1 MKNCLNVAIIEEDA
15 NSRSTIRSHL
25 LQIPNLKIASF
36 SSMALFKEECFKT
49 DFQLIVSAYE
59 FSGGKNGAQWS
70 QELLLNDLLKPSV
83 GICLISADTSSLVIS
98 QIIDANPDVVLIRP
112 YMMKSFLGNIND
124 YLTFRSILAPYL
136 PALDE
141 EDIPKVLLGLRQLQL
156 SNPEHKTNLAR
167 LEAKLLLKTQSYSQA
182 ATIYQTILE
191 KNPQTLWARWGLIK
205 SQFMAGD
212 WECCKDIL
220 HTLLKA
226 NVTRDKAYEWL
237 ACVAY
242 AEHEYDSAQNHLSHI
257 KIADLSFQATKLKSH
272 LLCLQ
277 NKIEDAIHLL
287 DQKRKSNNMLTDE
300 FNELTYEMAHCYLM
314 QIEKHTVV
322 NKDFNIEQA
331 KSLINCAGKYQKDTV
346 SKQKRDSLL
355 TAVYLL
361 EGNIMQVEK
370 LLGQEW
376 MQNFERANIPTLQA
390 AMNANKAVGQE
401 QKAIELLR
409 ISEQKLGSID
419 SPIENVISIDIVQQQ
434 ETKLVDKQARAA
446 QANKRGTEL
455 YIANKFEQAMFYFHK
470 ALLLYPTTSAFAIN
484 LATCLHQC
492 GQDNYKELKY
502 DALLEKLQAMQLHP
516 EHQKRLDGLLQK
528 PNPTNKAE
536 TLLDSTTKKAS

>member
-1 MKNCLNVAIIEEDA
+1 MKDSLNVAIIEEDA
-15 NSRSTIRSHL
+15 NSRSTIRSHM
-25 LQIPNLKIASF
+25 LQIPNLQISSF

-49 DFQLIVSAYE
+49 DFHLIISAYE
-59 FSGGKNGAQWS
+59 FSGGKNGAQWC
-70 QELLLNDLLKPSV
+70 QELSLNHLLKPSV
-83 GICLISADTSSLVIS
+83 GICLISADTSSLAIS

-112 YMMKSFLGNIND
+112 YTMKSFLGNIND
-124 YLTFRSILAPYL
+124 YLTFRNLLLPYL
-136 PALDE
+136 AALDE
-141 EDIPKVLLGLRQLQL
+141 DNIQAVLVGLRKLQL
-156 SNPEHKTNLAR
+156 SHPEHKTNLAR
-167 LEAKLLLKTQSYSQA
+167 LEAKLLLRIQSYSQA
-182 ATIYQTILE
+182 ASIYQTILE
-191 KNPQTLWARWGLIK
+191 KSPQTLWARWGLIK

-212 WECCKDIL
+212 WESCKGIL

-277 NKIEDAIHLL
+277 NRIEDAIHLL

-314 QIEKHTVV
+314 QIEKNTVV
-322 NKDFNIEQA
+322 DKDFNIEQA
-331 KSLINCAGKYQKDTV
+331 KSLINSAGKYQKDPV
-346 SKQKRDSLL
+346 SKQKRDCLMSAAFLI
-355 TAVYLL
+355 
-361 EGNIMQVEK
+361 EGNIIQVEK

-376 MQNFERANIPTLQA
+376 MQNFDRANIPTLQA
-390 AMNANKAVGQE
+390 AMNANKAIGQE

-409 ISEQKLGSID
+409 LSEQKISNID

-470 ALLLYPTTSAFAIN
+470 ALVLYPTTSAFAIN
-484 LATCLHQC
+484 LATCLYQC
-492 GQDNYKELKY
+492 KQDNYKELKY
-502 DALLEKLQAMQLHP
+502 AELLEKLQTMQLHP
-516 EHQKRLDGLLQK
+516 EHQKRLTGLLQK
-528 PNPTNKAE
+528 AHST
-536 TLLDSTTKKAS
+536 TTSQGTTKKAS